1 MNDEEE
7 LDFDGDQ
14 ELDWS
19 FSIRSKD
26 IAALESL
33 AEELDGEFDVQI
45 QEQVEVIDME
55 GNRSFGEPFLSI
67 IHRAILSPEE
77 VKELEARIQGLA
89 ESRGLIYEGVE
100 CYDPVG
106 SEEVFGWI
114 APEDAGW
121 RLRHLTDNGLEEGA
135 EMPWAFLVLAPD
147 LERVQRIAEHV
158 GKKGLDDIDL
168 FDEPDDDGLYAICIF
183 APGRNDEAELESY
196 CDTIHE
202 IAEQYG
208 GELLGVQ
215 FLTREQMHEMF
226 GVEEADSEPSE

>member
-1 MNDEEE
+1 MNDQEE
-7 LDFDGDQ
+7 LEFYDDE

-19 FSIRSKD
+19 FFIRSKD
-26 IAALESL
+26 IAALQSL
-33 AEELDGEFDVQI
+33 AEELSEDFDVEI

-55 GNRSFGEPFLSI
+55 GNRSLGEPILSI
-67 IHRAILSPEE
+67 VHRSALSPDEVEE
-77 VKELEARIQGLA
+77 MESRIQGLA
-89 ESRGLIYEGVE
+89 ESRGMTYEGVE
-100 CYDPVG
+100 CYAPAD

-121 RLRHLTDNGLEEGA
+121 RLRHLSDNGLEEGA

-158 GKKGLDDIDL
+158 ANKGLDDIDV

-196 CDTIHE
+196 CDTIHD

-215 FLTREQMHEMF
+215 FLTREQLHEMF